1 MSKRSEGFFTFQ
13 AHGKWREGRKV
24 AGVAEG
30 LVGLSP
36 RGAQPLSSPRLRR
49 LQTFSM
55 CPRPLT
61 PIPHG
66 WPSSPPSGQLPPSLS
81 NGPGRRRSPVG
92 RGSARRGGV
101 DRARV
106 ELRRLERL
114 HVDVRRQ
121 VERLLQRHQVVA
133 RVEEAEPRGVRR
145 LVEEERGDVVEEQ
158 AVKPVQEVAAPA
170 PAPARPAPTPC

>member
-1 MSKRSEGFFTFQ
+1 M
-13 AHGKWREGRKV
+13 
-24 AGVAEG
+24 
-30 LVGLSP
+30 
-36 RGAQPLSSPRLRR
+36 
-49 LQTFSM
+49 
-55 CPRPLT
+55 
-61 PIPHG
+61 
-66 WPSSPPSGQLPPSLS
+66 
-81 NGPGRRRSPVG
+81 G